1 MSKIIRVGIDLAK
14 TTFSVCGVDCREQEV
29 LERTLKRSELLEFF
43 ANLAPCIVAMEAGS
57 GAHHWA
63 RRLAEMGH
71 TPRIMAPQFVA
82 PYRRQGQV
90 GKNDRN
96 DAQAI
101 CEAAGRPNM
110 RFIPVKSAEQQA
122 VLVVHRVRAG
132 LVSERTR
139 VINQLR
145 GLLAE
150 FGVVAPKGAAN
161 LKSRWAELRQRFA
174 ELVPALAWV
183 ELDALFQR
191 VGELHRQV
199 LAYDRKIQAF
209 VRSDER
215 ARRLTAING
224 IGPITASALV
234 ATVGEAHE
242 FRNGRQFAAWIGL
255 TPRQY
260 STGGKLRLGR
270 IAKRGDTY
278 LRTLLIHGARSE
290 LMHTARRTDHKSQ
303 WAERLKASKSWNQT
317 AVALANKH
325 ARIAWSILA
334 HETEYQPA

>member
-1 MSKIIRVGIDLAK
+1 MSKIIRIGI
-14 TTFSVCGVDCREQEV
+14 T
-29 LERTLKRSELLEFF
+29 
-43 ANLAPCIVAMEAGS
+43 PCVVTMEAGS

-63 RRLAEMGH
+63 RQLTGLGH
-71 TPRIMAPQFVA
+71 QPRIMAPQFVA

-110 RFIPVKSAEQQA
+110 RFIPVKTTEQQA
-122 VLVVHRVRAG
+122 ILLAHRVRTGIVA
-132 LVSERTR
+132 EQTR
-139 VINQLR
+139 SVNQLR

-150 FGVVAPKGAAN
+150 FGVVAPKGVAN
-161 LKSRWAELRQRFA
+161 LKTRWPELRQRFA
-174 ELVPALAWV
+174 DVVPDLAWV
-183 ELDALFQR
+183 ELDALFER
-191 VGELHRQV
+191 IRALHQQV
-199 LAYDRKIQAF
+199 LAYDRKIKAF
-209 VRSDER
+209 VRSNAR
-215 ARRLTAING
+215 AQRLTAVNG

-234 ATVGEAHE
+234 ATVGDAHE
-242 FRNGRQFAAWIGL
+242 FRNGRQFAAWLGL

-260 STGGKLRLGR
+260 STGGNSRLGR
-270 IAKRGDTY
+270 ITKRGDVY

-290 LMHTARRTDHKSQ
+290 LMYTARRNDHKSL
-303 WAERLKASKSWNQT
+303 WAEQLKLSKSWNKT

-334 HETEYQPA
+334 HDTEYLRA